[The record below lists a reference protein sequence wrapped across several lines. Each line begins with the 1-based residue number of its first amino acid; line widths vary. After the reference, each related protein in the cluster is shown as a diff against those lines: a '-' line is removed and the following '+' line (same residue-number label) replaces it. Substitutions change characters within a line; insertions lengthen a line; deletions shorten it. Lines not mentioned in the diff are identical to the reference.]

1 MLAKLRVVLLNVGV
15 LHKMHHD
22 TNMNKGP
29 LILTGCSF
37 RTLFPPEDQQ
47 HPTASVGI
55 CEDKTKLTSIRFL
68 HIMQMQVHNAGH
80 MVPMDQPK
88 ASLEM
93 LRRFTQG
100 KLKESLPETMVL
112 KAVM

>member
-1 MLAKLRVVLLNVGV
+1 
-15 LHKMHHD
+15 
-22 TNMNKGP
+22 
-29 LILTGCSF
+29 
-37 RTLFPPEDQQ
+37 
-47 HPTASVGI
+47 
-55 CEDKTKLTSIRFL
+55 
-68 HIMQMQVHNAGH
+68 MQMQVHNAGH

-100 KLKESLPETMVL
+100 KLKESLPESMVY

>member
-1 MLAKLRVVLLNVGV
+1 MCQDNLVKSCHNRILRTTEPGCLMLYN
-15 LHKMHHD
+15 
-22 TNMNKGP
+22 
-29 LILTGCSF
+29 SF
-37 RTLFPPEDQQ
+37 APKDQHGGKANIGSITRQ
-47 HPTASVGI
+47 N
-55 CEDKTKLTSIRFL
+55 KLTRYIRFSIQL
-68 HIMQMQVHNAGH
+68 QVHNAGH

-100 KLKESLPETMVL
+100 KLKELLPESMVF